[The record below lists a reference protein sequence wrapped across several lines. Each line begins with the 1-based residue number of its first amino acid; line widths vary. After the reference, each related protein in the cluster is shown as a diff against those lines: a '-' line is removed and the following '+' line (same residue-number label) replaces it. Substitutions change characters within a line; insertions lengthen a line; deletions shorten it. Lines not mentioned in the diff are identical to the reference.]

1 MTVSFLFKDFLRL
14 QDVGE
19 YLNQYEY
26 SYDPEVEEDYYRLKD
41 TILDLYHENKL
52 NIVFHYD
59 DFATIKTL
67 RCTGR
72 LGVEEIKDKEFE
84 CYISGYFHV
93 PEAKSLIENE
103 LNLAIIPSS
112 YGYYLL
118 HDRDRLPIYDNEDEY
133 KIEVGSKFTSIE
145 FGDSLAPSVID
156 FSDLRFPKADLDKL
170 FNNKKSELKSIKDE
184 LVDVKAQNAKLLAD
198 KERVVELEKELA
210 AVKTELKEQTD
221 ILSDDKSLSTRSQN
235 LAAKIILALLDIA
248 ELDKDSPPYQYD
260 DLNSNNCIIHD
271 QITANGMKVGQQKI
285 GYWLDLAINQTT
297 DK

>member
-1 MTVSFLFKDFLRL
+1 MSFLFKDFLRL

-52 NIVFHYD
+52 NIVFHYH

-67 RCTGR
+67 RCTGK
-72 LGVEEIKDKEFE
+72 LGVEEIEDKKFE

-170 FNNKKSELKSIKDE
+170 FNNKTSELKSVKDE
-184 LVDVKAQNAKLLAD
+184 LADVKAQNAKLLAD

-210 AVKTELKEQTD
+210 AVKAELIEQTGTLAND
-221 ILSDDKSLSTRSQN
+221 KELAPNSQSGVARMLYAILTEHSYDLSPPQGKGLANDLIVTASKDHKTPVTRNFVSSWLIRARQ
-235 LAAKIILALLDIA
+235 AKIDNT
-248 ELDKDSPPYQYD
+248 K
-260 DLNSNNCIIHD
+260 
-271 QITANGMKVGQQKI
+271 
-285 GYWLDLAINQTT
+285 
-297 DK
+297 